1 MRTTAN
7 SYVGEEIGKRIQAR
21 LDELEMSQAELAK
34 RMHCSKKLINQY
46 VKGISVPPVDRIVEI
61 AKAVGCSTDELLGH
75 DYHTEG
81 RNVALKK
88 VMDYCR
94 ELMK

>member
-1 MRTTAN
+1 MAAK

-21 LDELEMSQAELAK
+21 LDELEISQAELAK
-34 RMHCSKKLINQY
+34 RIGCSKKLINQY

-61 AKAVGCSTDELLGH
+61 AKALGCSTDELLGH
-75 DYHTEG
+75 SHVSYD
-81 RNVALKK
+81 RDMALKK
-88 VMDYCR
+88 VMNYCR